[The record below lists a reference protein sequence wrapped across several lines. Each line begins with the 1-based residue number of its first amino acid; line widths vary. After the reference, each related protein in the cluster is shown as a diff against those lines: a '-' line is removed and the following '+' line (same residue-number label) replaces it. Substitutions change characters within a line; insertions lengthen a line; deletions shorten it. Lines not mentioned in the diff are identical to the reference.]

1 MRAIQAQVRRADQPI
16 SILVVSCQPVL
27 GFVIQGDG
35 ILDNLGNRTFML
47 LSFNPKRIEG
57 FLWDTNGEGGIFC
70 IHKLSGCRGLE
81 PRCRPVTRFA

>member
-57 FLWDTNGEGGIFC
+57 FL
-70 IHKLSGCRGLE
+70 
-81 PRCRPVTRFA
+81 